1 MAKKSTPVLSRAN
14 LWSLEEYAK
23 RRPTFRPEVIA
34 HKKNRTVHLGN
45 HLALQF
51 EDEMTVRYQIQEML
65 RVEAEDDGDGDA
77 TERDAAQSVQN
88 VQGELDAYLPLIP
101 DGSNLKA
108 TMMLEYADEIERKR
122 QLPQLIGIEDRVW
135 IQVEGSSKLYSI
147 ADEDQD
153 RENDYKAS
161 SVHFLRFELTKE
173 MKAALKYGV
182 GLAVGVDHPR
192 YKAAINPIPQT
203 VRNALVA
210 DLK

>member
-14 LWSLEEYAK
+14 LWSREEYSK
-23 RRPTFRPEVIA
+23 RRATFRPEVLA

-45 HLALQF
+45 NLTLQF
-51 EDEMTVRYQIQEML
+51 EDEMTVRYQILESL
-65 RVEAEDDGDGDA
+65 HADERREEDSI
-77 TERDAAQSVQN
+77 QH
-88 VQGELDAYLPLIP
+88 ELDAYLPLIP
-101 DGSNLKA
+101 DGGNFKA
-108 TMMLEYADEIERKR
+108 TMLLEYADEVERKR
-122 QLPQLIGIEDRVW
+122 QLSTLIGIEDRVW

-147 ADEDQD
+147 SDDDGD
-153 RENDYKAS
+153 RDNDYKAS

-192 YKAAINPIPQT
+192 YKAAINPIPQA

>member
-1 MAKKSTPVLSRAN
+1 
-14 LWSLEEYAK
+14 LWSTEEYAK
-23 RRPTFRPEVIA
+23 RRPTFRPEVMA

-45 HLALQF
+45 HLSLQF
-51 EDEMTVRYQIQEML
+51 EDEMTVRFQIQEML
-65 RVEAEDDGDGDA
+65 HSELTDA
-77 TERDAAQSVQN
+77 DSVQN
-88 VQGELDAYLPLIP
+88 ELDAYLPLIP
-101 DGSNLKA
+101 DGSNFKA
-108 TMMLEYADEIERKR
+108 TMTLEYDDEIERKR
-122 QLPQLIGIEDRVW
+122 QMSQLIGIEDRVW

-147 ADEDQD
+147 ADEDVD
-153 RENDYKAS
+153 RDNDYKQS

-192 YKAAINPIPQT
+192 YKAAINPVPQV

>member
-65 RVEAEDDGDGDA
+65 RVEAEDDGLGN
-77 TERDAAQSVQN
+77 ERDG

-108 TMMLEYADEIERKR
+108 TMMLEYTDEIERKR
-122 QLPQLIGIEDRVW
+122 QLAQLIGIEDRVW

>member
-1 MAKKSTPVLSRAN
+1 M
-14 LWSLEEYAK
+14 
-23 RRPTFRPEVIA
+23 A

-65 RVEAEDDGDGDA
+65 REDSEVEGSDGSDN
-77 TERDAAQSVQN
+77 VQN
-88 VQGELDAYLPLIP
+88 ELDAYLPLIP

-108 TMMLEYADEIERKR
+108 TMMLEYTDEVERKR
-122 QLPQLIGIEDRVW
+122 QLAQLIGIEDRIW

-147 ADEDQD
+147 ADEDLD
-153 RENDYKAS
+153 RENDYKTS

>member
-1 MAKKSTPVLSRAN
+1 M
-14 LWSLEEYAK
+14 
-23 RRPTFRPEVIA
+23 A

-65 RVEAEDDGDGDA
+65 REDSEVEGADAGDN
-77 TERDAAQSVQN
+77 VQN
-88 VQGELDAYLPLIP
+88 ELDAYLPLIP

-108 TMMLEYADEIERKR
+108 TMMLEYTDEVERKR
-122 QLPQLIGIEDRVW
+122 QLAQLIGIEDRIW

-153 RENDYKAS
+153 RENDYKTS

>member
-65 RVEAEDDGDGDA
+65 RVEAEEEGA
-77 TERDAAQSVQN
+77 AAERDAAQS

>member
-14 LWSLEEYAK
+14 LWSPEEYSK
-23 RRPTFRPEVIA
+23 RRPTFRPEVLA

-45 HLALQF
+45 NLTLQF
-51 EDEMTVRYQIQEML
+51 EDEMTVRFQIQEML
-65 RVEAEDDGDGDA
+65 HAEMNGEGG
-77 TERDAAQSVQN
+77 N
-88 VQGELDAYLPLIP
+88 VQQELDAYLPLIP
-101 DGSNLKA
+101 DGGNFKA
-108 TMMLEYADEIERKR
+108 TMMLEYADEAERKR
-122 QLPQLIGIEDRVW
+122 QLSTLIGIEDRVW

-147 ADEDQD
+147 SDDDADRD
-153 RENDYKAS
+153 NDYKAS

-192 YKAAINPIPQT
+192 YKAAINPVPQA

>member
-1 MAKKSTPVLSRAN
+1 M
-14 LWSLEEYAK
+14 
-23 RRPTFRPEVIA
+23 A

-65 RVEAEDDGDGDA
+65 REDSEIEGSEGGDN
-77 TERDAAQSVQN
+77 VQN
-88 VQGELDAYLPLIP
+88 ELDAYLPLIP

-108 TMMLEYADEIERKR
+108 TMMLEYTDEVERKR
-122 QLPQLIGIEDRVW
+122 QLAQLIGIEDRIW

-153 RENDYKAS
+153 RENDYKTS

>member
-1 MAKKSTPVLSRAN
+1 MTTSATNHITRDSLM
-14 LWSLEEYAK
+14 SLEAYAK
-23 RRPTFRPEVIA
+23 ARSEFRSKAIA
-34 HKKNRTVHLGN
+34 HKRLRSVHIGEHVTL
-45 HLALQF
+45 LF
-51 EDEMTVRYQIQEML
+51 EDELTVRYQIQEML
-65 RVEAEDDGDGDA
+65 RVEASDESDG
-77 TERDAAQSVQN
+77 VQN
-88 VQGELDAYLPLIP
+88 ELDAYLPLIP

-122 QLPQLIGIEDRVW
+122 QLSQLIGIEDRVW

-147 ADEDQD
+147 ADEDMD

>member
-1 MAKKSTPVLSRAN
+1 MAKKSTPVLTRAN

-23 RRPTFRPEVIA
+23 RRPTFRPEVMA

-65 RVEAEDDGDGDA
+65 REDSEGDA
-77 TERDAAQSVQN
+77 AGEGSQSDSVQN
-88 VQGELDAYLPLIP
+88 ELDAYLPLIP

-108 TMMLEYADEIERKR
+108 TMMLEYTDEVERKR
-122 QLPQLIGIEDRVW
+122 QLAQLIGIEDRIW

-153 RENDYKAS
+153 RENDYKTS

-192 YKAAINPIPQT
+192 YKAAINPVPQT

>member
-14 LWSLEEYAK
+14 LWSLEEYEK
-23 RRPTFRPEVIA
+23 RRPTFQPEVLA

-45 HLALQF
+45 NLSIAF
-51 EDEMTVRYQIQEML
+51 EDEMTIRYRIQELL
-65 RVEAEDDGDGDA
+65 RLEETDDVDA
-77 TERDAAQSVQN
+77 IQDEI
-88 VQGELDAYLPLIP
+88 DAYVPLIP

-108 TMMLEYADEIERKR
+108 TLTLEFADDDERR
-122 QLPQLIGIEDRVW
+122 RLLPHLIGIEDRVW

-147 ADEDQD
+147 SDDDGD
-153 RENDYKAS
+153 REDFRPETE
-161 SVHFLRFELTKE
+161 HHLRFELTKE

-192 YKAAINPIPQT
+192 YKAAINPLPQAM
-203 VRNALVA
+203 RNALVA

>member
-1 MAKKSTPVLSRAN
+1 M
-14 LWSLEEYAK
+14 
-23 RRPTFRPEVIA
+23 A

-65 RVEAEDDGDGDA
+65 REDSEVDGASDSSQSD
-77 TERDAAQSVQN
+77 SVQN
-88 VQGELDAYLPLIP
+88 ELDAYLPLIP

-108 TMMLEYADEIERKR
+108 TMMLEYTDEVERKR
-122 QLPQLIGIEDRVW
+122 QLAQLIGIEDRIW

-147 ADEDQD
+147 ADEDLD
-153 RENDYKAS
+153 RENDYKTS

>member
-1 MAKKSTPVLSRAN
+1 M
-14 LWSLEEYAK
+14 
-23 RRPTFRPEVIA
+23 A

-65 RVEAEDDGDGDA
+65 REESEVEGSDAGD
-77 TERDAAQSVQN
+77 SVQN
-88 VQGELDAYLPLIP
+88 ELDAYLPLIP

-108 TMMLEYADEIERKR
+108 TMMLEYTDEVERKR
-122 QLPQLIGIEDRVW
+122 QLAQLIGIEDRIW

-153 RENDYKAS
+153 RENDYKTS

>member
-14 LWSLEEYAK
+14 LWSLDDYAK
-23 RRPTFRPEVIA
+23 RRPTFQAEVMA

-45 HLALQF
+45 HLTLNF

-65 RVEAEDDGDGDA
+65 FAETVDQDGV
-77 TERDAAQSVQN
+77 QS
-88 VQGELDAYLPLIP
+88 ELDAYLPLIP
-101 DGSNLKA
+101 DGSNFKA
-108 TMMLEYADEIERKR
+108 TMTLEFADDVEKKR
-122 QLPQLIGIEDRVW
+122 QLSHLIGIEDRIW

-147 ADEDQD
+147 ADEDID
-153 RENDYKAS
+153 RENDYGQS
-161 SVHFLRFELTKE
+161 TVHFLRFELTKE

-182 GLAVGVDHPR
+182 GLAMGVDHPR
-192 YKAAINPIPQT
+192 YKAAINPLPQT

>member
-1 MAKKSTPVLSRAN
+1 MAKKSTPVLTRAN

-23 RRPTFRPEVIA
+23 RRPTFRPEVMA

-65 RVEAEDDGDGDA
+65 REDSEVEGSDAGD
-77 TERDAAQSVQN
+77 SVQN
-88 VQGELDAYLPLIP
+88 ELDAYLPLIP

-108 TMMLEYADEIERKR
+108 TMMLEYTDEIERKR
-122 QLPQLIGIEDRVW
+122 QLATLIGIEDRIW

-153 RENDYKAS
+153 RENDYKTS

>member
-14 LWSLEEYAK
+14 LWSPEEYSK
-23 RRPTFRPEVIA
+23 RRPTFRPEVLA

-45 HLALQF
+45 NLTLQF

-65 RVEAEDDGDGDA
+65 HGENGESAGRVQD
-77 TERDAAQSVQN
+77 
-88 VQGELDAYLPLIP
+88 ELDAYLPLIP
-101 DGSNLKA
+101 DGGNFKA
-108 TMMLEYADEIERKR
+108 TMMLEYADDIERKR
-122 QLPQLIGIEDRVW
+122 ALSTLIGIEDRVW

-147 ADEDQD
+147 SDDD
-153 RENDYKAS
+153 SDNDYKAS

-173 MKAALKYGV
+173 MKGALKYGV

-192 YKAAINPIPQT
+192 YKAAINPVPQT

>member
-1 MAKKSTPVLSRAN
+1 M
-14 LWSLEEYAK
+14 
-23 RRPTFRPEVIA
+23 A

-65 RVEAEDDGDGDA
+65 REDSEIEGSEGGDN
-77 TERDAAQSVQN
+77 VQN
-88 VQGELDAYLPLIP
+88 ELDAYLPLIP

-108 TMMLEYADEIERKR
+108 TMMLEYTDEVERKR
-122 QLPQLIGIEDRVW
+122 QLAQLIGIEDRIW

-147 ADEDQD
+147 ADEDLD
-153 RENDYKAS
+153 RENDYKTS

>member
-1 MAKKSTPVLSRAN
+1 MAKKSAPVLSRAN

-23 RRPTFRPEVIA
+23 RRPTFRPEVLA

-45 HLALQF
+45 HLTLQF

-65 RVEAEDDGDGDA
+65 RVEASYEGDG
-77 TERDAAQSVQN
+77 VQN
-88 VQGELDAYLPLIP
+88 ELDAYLPLIP

-108 TMMLEYADEIERKR
+108 TMMLEYADDVERKR
-122 QLPQLIGIEDRVW
+122 QLSQLIGIEDRVW

-147 ADEDQD
+147 ADEDMD

>member
-1 MAKKSTPVLSRAN
+1 M
-14 LWSLEEYAK
+14 
-23 RRPTFRPEVIA
+23 A

-45 HLALQF
+45 HLSLQF

-65 RVEAEDDGDGDA
+65 RVEAEEEGLVD
-77 TERDAAQSVQN
+77 ERDGVQH
-88 VQGELDAYLPLIP
+88 ELDAYLPLIP
-101 DGSNLKA
+101 DGSNFKA
-108 TMMLEYADEIERKR
+108 TMMLEYADEAERKR
-122 QLPQLIGIEDRVW
+122 QLSQLIGIEDRVW

-147 ADEDQD
+147 ADEDMD

>member
-1 MAKKSTPVLSRAN
+1 MAKKSAPVLSRAN

-23 RRPTFRPEVIA
+23 RRPTFQPEVMA

-45 HLALQF
+45 HLTLQF

-65 RVEAEDDGDGDA
+65 HNEATDHD
-77 TERDAAQSVQN
+77 SVQS
-88 VQGELDAYLPLIP
+88 ELDAYLPLIP
-101 DGSNLKA
+101 DGSNFKA
-108 TMMLEYADEIERKR
+108 TMTLDYTDDAEKKR
-122 QLPQLIGIEDRVW
+122 QLAQLIGIEDRVW

-147 ADEDQD
+147 ADEDVD
-153 RENDYKAS
+153 RENDYGPS
-161 SVHFLRFELTKE
+161 TVHFLRFELTKE

-192 YKAAINPIPQT
+192 YKAAINPLPQT
-203 VRNALVA
+203 IRNALVA

>member
-23 RRPTFRPEVIA
+23 RRPTFRPEVMA

-65 RVEAEDDGDGDA
+65 RVEAEDEGDTDGI
-77 TERDAAQSVQN
+77 
-88 VQGELDAYLPLIP
+88 QGELDAYLPLIP

-108 TMMLEYADEIERKR
+108 TMMLEYTDEIERKR
-122 QLPQLIGIEDRVW
+122 QLAQLIGIEDRVW

-147 ADEDQD
+147 ADEDMD

-161 SVHFLRFELTKE
+161 SVHFLHFELTKE

>member
-14 LWSLEEYAK
+14 LWSREEYSK
-23 RRPTFRPEVIA
+23 RRATFRPEVLA

-45 HLALQF
+45 NLTLQF
-51 EDEMTVRYQIQEML
+51 EDEMTVRYQILESL
-65 RVEAEDDGDGDA
+65 HADERREEDSI
-77 TERDAAQSVQN
+77 QH
-88 VQGELDAYLPLIP
+88 ELDAYLPLIP
-101 DGSNLKA
+101 DGGNFKA
-108 TMMLEYADEIERKR
+108 TMLLEYADEVERKR
-122 QLPQLIGIEDRVW
+122 ALSTLIGIEDRVW

-147 ADEDQD
+147 SDDDSD
-153 RENDYKAS
+153 RDNDYKAS

-192 YKAAINPIPQT
+192 YKAAINPIPQS

>member
-14 LWSLEEYAK
+14 LWSREEYSK
-23 RRPTFRPEVIA
+23 RRATFRPEVLA

-45 HLALQF
+45 NLTLQF
-51 EDEMTVRYQIQEML
+51 EDEMTVRYQILESL
-65 RVEAEDDGDGDA
+65 HADERREEDSI
-77 TERDAAQSVQN
+77 QH
-88 VQGELDAYLPLIP
+88 ELDAYLPLIP
-101 DGSNLKA
+101 DGGNFKA
-108 TMMLEYADEIERKR
+108 TMLLEYADEVERKR
-122 QLPQLIGIEDRVW
+122 QLSTLIGIEDRVW

-147 ADEDQD
+147 SDDDADRD
-153 RENDYKAS
+153 NDYKAS

-192 YKAAINPIPQT
+192 YKAAINPIPQA

>member
-23 RRPTFRPEVIA
+23 RRPTFRPEVMA

-65 RVEAEDDGDGDA
+65 RVEAEDDGQGEA
-77 TERDAAQSVQN
+77 LVERDRDG

-108 TMMLEYADEIERKR
+108 TMMLEYTDEIERKR
-122 QLPQLIGIEDRVW
+122 QLAQLIGIEDRVW

-147 ADEDQD
+147 ADEDMD

>member
-1 MAKKSTPVLSRAN
+1 MAKKSAPVLSRAN

-23 RRPTFRPEVIA
+23 RRPTFRPEVLA

-45 HLALQF
+45 HLTLQF

-65 RVEAEDDGDGDA
+65 RDEAAYEGDG
-77 TERDAAQSVQN
+77 VQN
-88 VQGELDAYLPLIP
+88 ELDAYLPLIP
-101 DGSNLKA
+101 DGSNFKA
-108 TMMLEYADEIERKR
+108 TMMLEYADDVERKR
-122 QLPQLIGIEDRVW
+122 QLSQLIGIEDRVW

-147 ADEDQD
+147 ADEDMD

-192 YKAAINPIPQT
+192 YKAAINPLPQT

>member
-1 MAKKSTPVLSRAN
+1 MAKKSTPVLTRAN
-14 LWSLEEYAK
+14 LWSLEEYTK

-65 RVEAEDDGDGDA
+65 REDSEGDA
-77 TERDAAQSVQN
+77 AGEGSQSDSVQN
-88 VQGELDAYLPLIP
+88 ELDAYLPLIP

-108 TMMLEYADEIERKR
+108 TMMLEYTDEVERKR
-122 QLPQLIGIEDRVW
+122 QLATLIGIEDRIW

-153 RENDYKAS
+153 RENDYKTS

>member
-14 LWSLEEYAK
+14 LWSQEEYSK
-23 RRPTFRPEVIA
+23 RRPTFRPEVLA

-45 HLALQF
+45 NLTLQF

-65 RVEAEDDGDGDA
+65 HSETGAEAGNMQD
-77 TERDAAQSVQN
+77 
-88 VQGELDAYLPLIP
+88 ELDAYLPLIP

-122 QLPQLIGIEDRVW
+122 QLSTLIGIEDRVW

-147 ADEDQD
+147 SEDDADRD
-153 RENDYKAS
+153 NDYKAS

-192 YKAAINPIPQT
+192 YKAAINPVPQA

>member
-1 MAKKSTPVLSRAN
+1 M
-14 LWSLEEYAK
+14 
-23 RRPTFRPEVIA
+23 A

-65 RVEAEDDGDGDA
+65 REDSELEGSDGSDN
-77 TERDAAQSVQN
+77 VQN
-88 VQGELDAYLPLIP
+88 ELDAYLPLIP

-108 TMMLEYADEIERKR
+108 TMMLEYTDEVERKR
-122 QLPQLIGIEDRVW
+122 QLAQLIGIEDRIW

-153 RENDYKAS
+153 RENDYRTS

>member
-1 MAKKSTPVLSRAN
+1 MAKKSAPVLSRAN

-65 RVEAEDDGDGDA
+65 RVESTDESDG
-77 TERDAAQSVQN
+77 

-101 DGSNLKA
+101 DGSNFKA
-108 TMMLEYADEIERKR
+108 TMMLEYADEVERKR
-122 QLPQLIGIEDRVW
+122 QLSQLIGIEDRVW

-147 ADEDQD
+147 ADEDMD

-192 YKAAINPIPQT
+192 YKAAINPLPQA
-203 VRNALVA
+203 VRNALVV

>member
-65 RVEAEDDGDGDA
+65 REDSEVDGSDGVDN
-77 TERDAAQSVQN
+77 VQN
-88 VQGELDAYLPLIP
+88 ELDAYLPLIP

-108 TMMLEYADEIERKR
+108 TMMLEYTDEVERKR
-122 QLPQLIGIEDRVW
+122 QLAQLIGIEDRIW

-147 ADEDQD
+147 ADEDLD
-153 RENDYKAS
+153 RENDYKTS

>member
-1 MAKKSTPVLSRAN
+1 M
-14 LWSLEEYAK
+14 
-23 RRPTFRPEVIA
+23 A

-45 HLALQF
+45 HLSLQF

-65 RVEAEDDGDGDA
+65 RVEAEDEGDTGG
-77 TERDAAQSVQN
+77 VQH
-88 VQGELDAYLPLIP
+88 ELDAYLPLIP

-122 QLPQLIGIEDRVW
+122 QLSQLIGIEDRVW

>member
-1 MAKKSTPVLSRAN
+1 MAKKSAPVLSRAN

-23 RRPTFRPEVIA
+23 RRPTFRPEVLA

-45 HLALQF
+45 HLTLQF

-65 RVEAEDDGDGDA
+65 RDEAAYEGDG
-77 TERDAAQSVQN
+77 VQN
-88 VQGELDAYLPLIP
+88 ELDAYLPLIP
-101 DGSNLKA
+101 DGSNFKA
-108 TMMLEYADEIERKR
+108 TMMLEYADEVERKR
-122 QLPQLIGIEDRVW
+122 QLSQLIGIEDRVW

-147 ADEDQD
+147 ADEDMD